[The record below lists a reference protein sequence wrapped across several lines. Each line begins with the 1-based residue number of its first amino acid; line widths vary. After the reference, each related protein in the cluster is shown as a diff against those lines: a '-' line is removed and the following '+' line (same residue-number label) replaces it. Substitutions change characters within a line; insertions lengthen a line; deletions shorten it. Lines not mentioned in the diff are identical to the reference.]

1 MPGTLEVG
9 PRWAALLSQ
18 IGVAAVWLDDTET
31 ADRMYQELSG
41 LPPIYMGDGSSLV
54 FSGSS
59 AQQVTG
65 DLALDLVTGNRQ
77 LSGPGN
83 RGVLP
88 VCHGARKRRLPTVP
102 GGT

>member
-1 MPGTLEVG
+1 MY
-9 PRWAALLSQ
+9 
-18 IGVAAVWLDDTET
+18 DTELAQPGASGALKVDPASRAGRG
-31 ADRMYQELSG
+31 ADRGGQ
-41 LPPIYMGDGSSLV
+41 
-54 FSGSS
+54 
-59 AQQVTG
+59 TG